1 MIIMAGSKRILW
13 MLFVAAAAFPPSAV
27 RGQERS
33 RPPVAWTA
41 YRAPVQFEALSIEQ
55 GLSQSSVVAILQDR
69 KGFLWFG
76 TDNGLNRYDGYDFR
90 VFRNDPSDPD
100 SIGDSK
106 IVTLLEDSR
115 GRLWVGTNY
124 GGLNLFDRDREA
136 FVRARLDPANP
147 RSLSSNGVTSLLE
160 DRNGDIWVGTS
171 GNGLNRLAR
180 GPANGGPF
188 EFDRFAHDPSNPA
201 SLGGD
206 YVNALYEDRF
216 GDIWIGL
223 DASGLNRLVRAG
235 GPGGPVSFARY
246 PGAPGRPAPRQVTSI
261 GEDDIGEL
269 WIGASDGLY
278 LFDRGSGSFIRFGP
292 DPRDPKSLGHEYV
305 RCLRR
310 DVVGTLWIGTDG
322 GGLNELVPGRKPGAK
337 PNFLRFRY
345 DDEDPNSLP
354 GDAVESIWE
363 DRSGVLWVGLYYG
376 GLAKLILND
385 EPSQDREKRPFINY
399 YSRPSDADGLGGGPV
414 NAILE
419 DRLEALWVGTDG
431 GGLSVA
437 EPPASKED
445 EVSFA
450 HFRHDPKNS
459 GSLSDDVVTALFEDS
474 RGDIW
479 VGTYTGGLN
488 RLAGGLRAKT
498 PPAFTHYR
506 HDPRDLSSLSNDF
519 VMSIFEDS
527 SGALWV
533 GTIDGGLDRFDKAT
547 EKFTR
552 FQGNDTDPETLSDNS
567 IFALREDV
575 SGALWVGTADGL
587 NRMDRRS
594 GTFTRYLND
603 PDDLRSIGG
612 NSIRALFTD
621 RKGSLWIG
629 TDGAGLNRMIPGDGA
644 GAPTRF
650 LRYRIRDGLPS
661 DVVFGILEDA
671 LGRLWLS
678 TDAGLSCFDP
688 DRETFR
694 NYSKDDGLQSNEFHR
709 GASFMNRA
717 GEMFFGGYHGFNVFR
732 PENIRGNRVPP
743 QVVIKDFQL
752 FNRSVPIGRAR
763 RGAFALRR
771 SILETEAV
779 ELGPGE
785 NSLSFEFAALHFVS
799 PDRNE
804 YAYKLEGLDKDW
816 NRVGTRRFATYSALP
831 PGTYTFR
838 VRAANGDGIWN
849 EDGATLGV
857 VIRHPFWQIWW
868 FYTLVAAVGLGLLAA
883 LIRYRTRVVI
893 DRARKLE
900 RTVEDRTGELRTAN
914 VRLAA
919 SVKEKDVLIKEI
931 HHRVKNNM
939 QVVSSL
945 LNLQAASVS
954 DVAVLDI
961 IKKSRD
967 RVLSMALIHEKL
979 YQSRD
984 LARIDFEQYLRKLI
998 VHLFNS
1004 YRVDPGTVDLR
1015 IDVKDVYLD
1024 INTGI
1029 PCALIANELVSNALK
1044 YAFPAGRDVRGEIAI
1059 AFRRADD
1066 GPYALTI
1073 RDNGVGLPA
1082 GFGLETSESLGLQ
1095 IVQDLVAQLDGTIR
1109 VENQGGTIYTIT
1121 FPGPPAGAD
1130 GGGDR

>member
-1 MIIMAGSKRILW
+1 MPGFKRILW
-13 MLFVAAAAFPPSAV
+13 TLFVATVGFTPLPA
-27 RGQERS
+27 RGREGD
-33 RPPVAWTA
+33 PLPVAWTA
-41 YRAPVQFEALSIEQ
+41 YRAPVRFEALSIEQ

-76 TDNGLNRYDGYDFR
+76 TDNGLNRFDGYDFR

-106 IVTLLEDSR
+106 IVRLLEDSR

-136 FVRARLDPANP
+136 FVRARLDPGNP
-147 RSLSSNGVTSLLE
+147 RSLSSNGVSSILE
-160 DRNGDIWVGTS
+160 DRNGDIWVGTA

-180 GPANGGPF
+180 GPASGGPL

-216 GDIWIGL
+216 GDIWVGL
-223 DASGLNRLVRAG
+223 DAGGLNRLVRSI

-246 PGAPGRPAPRQVTSI
+246 PDAPGRPAPRQVTAIS
-261 GEDDIGEL
+261 EDDGGEL

-292 DPRDPKSLGHEYV
+292 SARDPKKPSHEYV
-305 RCLRR
+305 RCMAR
-310 DVVGTLWIGTDG
+310 DRTGTLWIGTDG
-322 GGLNELVPGRKPGAK
+322 GGLNEIVPGRKPGAG
-337 PNFLRFRY
+337 PVFLKFRH
-345 DDEDPNSLP
+345 DPEDPYSLP
-354 GDAVESIWE
+354 VDAVESICE

-376 GLAKLILND
+376 GLGKLILND
-385 EPSQDREKRPFINY
+385 EPGADREKRSFIHY
-399 YSRPSDADGLGGGPV
+399 YSRPSNPDGLSGGPV

-419 DRLEALWVGTDG
+419 DRRGALWVGTDG

-437 EPPASKED
+437 EPPEDKED
-445 EVSFA
+445 PVKFA
-450 HFRHDPKNS
+450 HFRHDPKNP
-459 GSLSDDVVTALFEDS
+459 GSLSDDVVTVLFEDR

-479 VGTYTGGLN
+479 AGTYTGGLN
-488 RLAGGLRAKT
+488 RLAGGLREKT
-498 PPAFTHYR
+498 LPAFTHYKYDAR
-506 HDPRDLSSLSNDF
+506 DPSSLSNDF
-519 VMSIFEDS
+519 VMSIFEDA
-527 SGALWV
+527 SGTLWV
-533 GTIDGGLDRFDKAT
+533 GTIDKGLNRFDPKT
-547 EKFTR
+547 GGFTR
-552 FQGNDTDPETLSDNS
+552 FQGNTDLDTLSDDS
-567 IFALREDV
+567 IFAILEDLP
-575 SGALWVGTADGL
+575 GDLWIGTADGL
-587 NRMDRRS
+587 NRMDSRTGKTAR
-594 GTFTRYLND
+594 FLND
-603 PDDLRSIGG
+603 PDDPRSIGG
-612 NSIRALFTD
+612 NNIRALFLD
-621 RKGSLWIG
+621 RKGNLWIG

-650 LRYRIRDGLPS
+650 LRYRIKDGLPS
-661 DVVFGILEDA
+661 DAIFGILEDG

-694 NYSKDDGLQSNEFHR
+694 NYSKEDGLQSNEFHR
-709 GASFMNRA
+709 GAYFMNRN

-732 PENIRGNRVPP
+732 PENVRDNRVPP

-752 FNRSVPIGRAR
+752 FNRSVPIGTAR
-763 RGAFALRR
+763 RGKFALKK

-779 ELGPGE
+779 ELGPRE

-799 PDRNE
+799 PNRNE
-804 YAYKLEGLDKDW
+804 YATKLEGLDKDW
-816 NRVGTRRFATYSALP
+816 NNVGSRRFATYSALP
-831 PGTYTFR
+831 PGAYTFR
-838 VRAANGDGIWN
+838 VKAANGDRVWN
-849 EDGATLGV
+849 EEGATLRIV
-857 VIRHPFWQIWW
+857 VRHPFWLLWW
-868 FYTLVAAVGLGLLAA
+868 FHALATAVGLGLLAA
-883 LIRYRTRVVI
+883 LIRYRTRVAT

-900 RTVEDRTGELRTAN
+900 RTVEERTGELRTAN
-914 VRLAA
+914 ARLGA
-919 SVKEKDVLIKEI
+919 SVKEKDILIKEI

-939 QVVSSL
+939 QVISSL

-967 RVLSMALIHEKL
+967 RILSMALIHEKL

-1004 YRVDPGTVDLR
+1004 YRVDPGTVDL
-1015 IDVKDVYLD
+1015 IVDVKDVFLN
-1024 INTGI
+1024 INEGI

-1044 YAFPAGRDVRGEIAI
+1044 HAFPEGRETRGEIAI
-1059 AFRRADD
+1059 GFSRNGD
-1066 GPYALTI
+1066 GLHTLTV

-1082 GFGLETSESLGLQ
+1082 GFGLEKSESLGLQ

-1109 VENQGGTIYTIT
+1109 VENRGGTLYTIT
-1121 FPGPPAGAD
+1121 FPGPAAGVD

>member
-1 MIIMAGSKRILW
+1 MAGFKGVLW
-13 MLFVAAAAFPPSAV
+13 TLFVATVAFPPFPV
-27 RGQERS
+27 LGREGD

-41 YRAPVQFEALSIEQ
+41 YRAPVRFETLSIEQ

-76 TDNGLNRYDGYDFR
+76 TDDGLNRYDGYDFR

-115 GRLWVGTNY
+115 GRLWVGTNS

-136 FVRARLDPANP
+136 FVRARLDQANP
-147 RSLSSNGVTSLLE
+147 RSISSNGVSSILE

-171 GNGLNRLAR
+171 GNGLNRMAR
-180 GPANGGPF
+180 SPESGGPL
-188 EFDRFAHDPSNPA
+188 EFDRFSHDPSNPA

-216 GDIWIGL
+216 GDIWVGL
-223 DASGLNRLVRAG
+223 DNGGLNRLVRTG
-235 GPGGPVSFARY
+235 GPAEPVRFATY
-246 PGAPGRPAPRQVTSI
+246 PGAPGLPSPRQVTSI

-278 LFDRGSGSFIRFGP
+278 LFNRGSASFTRLGP
-292 DPRDPKSLGHEYV
+292 DSRDPKSLSHEYV

-310 DVVGTLWIGTDG
+310 DLLGTLWIGTDG
-322 GGLNELVPGRKPGAK
+322 GGLNEIVPGRKPGTS
-337 PNFLRFRY
+337 PVFLKFRH
-345 DDEDPNSLP
+345 DKEDPYSLP
-354 GDAVESIWE
+354 GDAVEAICE

-376 GLAKLILND
+376 GLGKLVLNED
-385 EPSQDREKRPFINY
+385 PGADREKRPFIHY
-399 YSRPSDADGLGGGPV
+399 YSRPSDPDGLSSGPV

-419 DRLEALWVGTDG
+419 DRRGALWVGTDG
-431 GGLSVA
+431 GGLNKS
-437 EPPASKED
+437 EPPADKED
-445 EVSFA
+445 PVTFV
-450 HFRHDPKNS
+450 HFRHDPKAP

-488 RLAGGLRAKT
+488 RLAGGFRGKT
-498 PPAFTHYR
+498 PPEFTHYK
-506 HDPRDLSSLSNDF
+506 HDPGDPSSLSSDF
-519 VMSIFEDS
+519 VMSFLEDR

-533 GTIDGGLDRFDKAT
+533 GTIDGGLNRFDRGT
-547 EKFTR
+547 GKFAR
-552 FQGNDTDPETLSDNS
+552 FQANDTDINVLSDNS
-567 IFALREDV
+567 IFALLEDL
-575 SGALWVGTADGL
+575 SGDLWIGTVEGL
-587 NRMDRRS
+587 NRMDPRT
-594 GTFTRYLND
+594 GKFTRYIND
-603 PDDLRSIGG
+603 PDDPRSIGG
-612 NSIRALFTD
+612 NNIRALFLD
-621 RKGSLWIG
+621 RKANLWIG
-629 TDGAGLNRMIPGDGA
+629 TDGAGLNRMVPGDGA

-650 LRYRIRDGLPS
+650 LHYRINEGLPS
-661 DVVFGILEDA
+661 DVIFGILEDG

-694 NYSKDDGLQSNEFHR
+694 NYGKEDGLQSNEFHR
-709 GASFMNRA
+709 GAAFMNRA

-732 PENIRGNRVPP
+732 PESVRDNRVPP
-743 QVVIKDFQL
+743 QVVIEDFQL
-752 FNRSVPIGRAR
+752 FNKSVPIGTAR
-763 RGAFALRR
+763 RGKFALQR
-771 SILETEAV
+771 SILETKAV
-779 ELGPGE
+779 ELGPRE
-785 NSLSFEFAALHFVS
+785 NNLSFEYAALHYVS

-804 YAYKLEGLDKDW
+804 YVTKLEGLEKDW
-816 NRVGTRRFATYSALP
+816 NGVGTRRFATYSALH

-838 VRAANGDGIWN
+838 VKAANGNGVWN
-849 EDGATLGV
+849 EDGASLRI
-857 VIRHPFWQIWW
+857 VIRHPLWLLWW
-868 FYTLVAAVGLGLLAA
+868 FHVLVTAVGLCLLAA
-883 LIRYRTRVVI
+883 FIRYRTRI
-893 DRARKLE
+893 ATYRARRLKQM
-900 RTVEDRTGELRTAN
+900 VEERTGELRTTN

-919 SVKEKDVLIKEI
+919 SIKEKEILIKEI

-939 QVVSSL
+939 QVISSL
-945 LNLQAASVS
+945 LNLQSASIT
-954 DVAVLDI
+954 DRDVLDI

-1004 YRVDPGTVDLR
+1004 YRVDPGTVDLK
-1015 IDVKDVYLD
+1015 IDVKDVSLD
-1024 INTGI
+1024 ITMGI

-1044 YAFPAGRDVRGEIAI
+1044 YAFPAGWAARGEIAI
-1059 AFRRADD
+1059 AFSRTGD
-1066 GPYALTI
+1066 GPYALTV

-1082 GFGLETSESLGLQ
+1082 GVGLKTSESLGLQ

-1109 VENQGGTIYTIT
+1109 VENQGGTVYTIM
-1121 FPGPPAGAD
+1121 FPAPEATGD
-1130 GGGDR
+1130 GRGDR